1 MAGTAK
7 KTKADARILQS
18 RAYWDEREEENRKLI
33 IQDEKKRAEGIRDIL
48 LKAAEAIKKEIE
60 AFYGQYATREGIT
73 LADAKAR
80 VSALDIKTYSQKAK
94 KYVKERTFTK
104 QANEE
109 MRIYNL
115 TMKINRLEMLKANI
129 GLELCS
135 AYSEVEEYF
144 GASLSETARKEF
156 RRQAGI
162 LGGTVDHMER
172 HVKQILDGS
181 FHNAHFSERLWT
193 NQAYLKMQ
201 LDGLLRTG
209 LIQGRNPR
217 ELARQLRKHVD
228 ASCYDAERLMRTEM
242 CRVQIGTQLESYKAN
257 DYGKLVIIPEHD
269 ARSCDYC
276 EEQDGVVV
284 EVAKAV
290 PGVNVPPFHPNCRC
304 STAAWVEEVPE
315 TIKARIEGNGD
326 PFVNDTSRTE
336 KELEMMASEIR
347 EEIKKFSRLPSKW
360 SGRVKV
366 LQEMDIPGAA
376 AYTNRNSDIVGLSS
390 MTDYTLWHEMLH
402 TASAS
407 HYSMQVCA
415 DNRGIEESSVE
426 FLTREICKEKG
437 IATGNAYEQG
447 VEILSTISS
456 FLGFDTKKQFALELF
471 NCPLPDR
478 FDWLEETFS
487 VKMIQ
492 EGLSVEQQE
501 EGMMFIRGILEVGN
515 GE

>member
-7 KTKADARILQS
+7 KTKVDARILQS

-94 KYVKERTFTK
+94 EYVKERTFTK

-242 CRVQIGTQLESYKAN
+242 CRVQIGAQLESYKAN

-304 STAAWVEEVPE
+304 STAAWVDDMSTEKNIQKQEDVVEKSGKYATMNATEMFRKRNNLREGFHFISDQRFNELTIAARKQGALIYRGTEEVEEHLVKSEASSSCIGDVLLFRKQVAVSEVLEEVHHFIQNKKGMNDDKGEPLR
-315 TIKARIEGNGD
+315 TILNEIDAKKHLIENANNYQI
-326 PFVNDTSRTE
+326 PRNEV
-336 KELEMMASEIR
+336 ELLQHQLESYENQLD
-347 EEIKKFSRLPSKW
+347 EIKR
-360 SGRVKV
+360 
-366 LQEMDIPGAA
+366 
-376 AYTNRNSDIVGLSS
+376 
-390 MTDYTLWHEMLH
+390 
-402 TASAS
+402 
-407 HYSMQVCA
+407 
-415 DNRGIEESSVE
+415 RG
-426 FLTREICKEKG
+426 
-437 IATGNAYEQG
+437 
-447 VEILSTISS
+447 
-456 FLGFDTKKQFALELF
+456 
-471 NCPLPDR
+471 
-478 FDWLEETFS
+478 
-487 VKMIQ
+487 
-492 EGLSVEQQE
+492 
-501 EGMMFIRGILEVGN
+501 
-515 GE
+515 